1 MDKQRQ
7 TAGET
12 ATTNQFVE
20 EGRRKAES
28 VRKALEE
35 GRMIRFR
42 WHKDGSG
49 CEFYY
54 KGIDH
59 HGMPCTFL
67 SSLNVEN
74 SVFVFSGIYITPI
87 KEGGAQ

>member
-12 ATTNQFVE
+12 ANRFEE
-20 EGRRKAES
+20 EGRRRAEL

-42 WHKDGSG
+42 WNKDGSG

-54 KGIDH
+54 KGIDN
-59 HGMPCTFL
+59 HGMPCDFL
-67 SSLNVEN
+67 SSLNIEN
-74 SVFVFSGIYITPI
+74 SIFVFSGISIFPA

>member
-1 MDKQRQ
+1 MQNSRT

-12 ATTNQFVE
+12 ANRFEE
-20 EGRRKAES
+20 EGRRRAEL

-42 WHKDGSG
+42 WNKDGSG

-54 KGIDH
+54 KGTDH
-59 HGMPCTFL
+59 HGMPCTNL
-67 SSLNVEN
+67 SSLNIEN
-74 SVFVFSGIYITPI
+74 SIFVFSGIFICPI
-87 KEGGAQ
+87 KEGGVQ